1 MFNLSVAFCVQ
12 TSPFMGFRSIL
23 IICFK
28 MSVYFGL
35 YSCIWIHSVYGYM
48 NITQWLG
55 WIRLPCRFKQMYL
68 NLFTLWAWR
77 VYVISLGWSC
87 PLYGL
92 VKRYICSLS
101 GLVNLS
107 YYFWHDSI
115 HFMDLLNIIFFKMS
129 PSTLWTC
136 DCNSTPMDEPVLL

>member
-1 MFNLSVAFCVQ
+1 MFNLFVAFCVQ

-35 YSCIWIHSVYGYM
+35 YSCRWIHSVYGYM

-68 NLFTLWAWR
+68 NLFTLWAWW
-77 VYVISLGWSC
+77 VYVISLGWSR

-101 GLVNLS
+101 GLGKFELLFLAWLHPLYGPVKYNLFQDES
-107 YYFWHDSI
+107 VYFV
-115 HFMDLLNIIFFKMS
+115 DLWL
-129 PSTLWTC
+129 
-136 DCNSTPMDEPVLL
+136 